1 MSLLQTVSQP
11 QTESKHLRVQCIKPD
26 NTLFVVI
33 PKAIAENLSIKWRD
47 YVKVSQKESKI
58 ILEKIP
64 E

>member
-1 MSLLQTVSQP
+1 MSLLQTVSQ
-11 QTESKHLRVQCIKPD
+11 QTESKYLRVQCIKPD

-33 PKAIAENLSIKWRD
+33 PKTIAENLSIKGRD

-58 ILEKIP
+58 ILEKIA